1 MLLYCDQENGSGS
14 NRKSMRDESKQ
25 EVSMQPD
32 SSSESSSEDESAPPA
47 DTLSKYYYDKAIAES
62 LAENMYNLSVESEQ
76 DDDDDD
82 LNPSPSSRPPKQPF
96 VFQNYSEDDSEE
108 SDIYNKISKI
118 AGVEH
123 LVVNSPLWY
132 AHVRPHLTD
141 LEREEL
147 WNRTPWAVKFYWDD
161 PDDADADDEGAP
173 PLFKDQYYI
182 AVI

>member
-1 MLLYCDQENGSGS
+1 MLLYCDQETGSGT
-14 NRKSMRDESKQ
+14 NRKTTSDESKQ

-32 SSSESSSEDESAPPA
+32 SSSESSSEDESAPPD
-47 DTLSKYYYDKAIAES
+47 DTQYYYDKAIAES
-62 LAENMYNLSVESEQ
+62 LAENMYNLSVES
-76 DDDDDD
+76 DDDDDYDD

-96 VFQNYSEDDSEE
+96 VFENYSEDDSEE

-118 AGVEH
+118 AGLEH

-132 AHVRPHLTD
+132 AHVKPHLTE

-161 PDDADADDEGAP
+161 SDDADADDEAAP
-173 PLFKDQYYI
+173 PFFKDQYYI